1 MHTAESDGS
10 LRSWHQRS
18 SAHSDRSKMN
28 HTFESESC
36 PSEAYLWVYLYFC
49 LLDEAGRRRQCF
61 AVKRFLASLANWN
74 AARQAGQ
81 RREVALTLQLV
92 STEFLRFAGSHRSP
106 PDIQELY
113 YIHIEIRG
121 NRILDRLVLE
131 DAIDKV

>member
-1 MHTAESDGS
+1 
-10 LRSWHQRS
+10 
-18 SAHSDRSKMN
+18 MN

-92 STEFLRFAGSHRSP
+92 STEFLRFAGSHRFP
-106 PDIQELY
+106 RGIQDFYHL
-113 YIHIEIRG
+113 HIELRG
-121 NRILDRLVLE
+121 NRILDRLVVA